1 MPCGQSFVL
10 RFALS
15 SAMTAL
21 GIDPATASSA
31 SRVAGW
37 LAAHATL
44 DHHSQC
50 AYEASIQALGGDERK
65 LATFVSLVAGSVVG
79 GTSIEDAIAQAYQSL
94 G

>member
-1 MPCGQSFVL
+1 MPFGQSFML

-15 SAMTAL
+15 SAMTAI
-21 GIDPATASSA
+21 GIDPVTASSA

-50 AYEASIQALGGDERK
+50 AYEGAIQALGGDEQK
-65 LATFVSLVAGSVVG
+65 LARFVPEVAHYVYSGS
-79 GTSIEDAIAQAYQSL
+79 SIEEAIEQAFQTIS
-94 G
+94 